1 MAVVITDEQEKI
13 VIPEDWT
20 GKIERVAEI
29 CLQEEEIDPK
39 AEIGL
44 MFVDNEQIREMNKTY
59 RDKDSA
65 TDVLSFPMYE
75 ADEAI
80 DDEDEIL
87 LGDIVISLERAAEQA
102 EEYGHSLEREVMY
115 LLVHG
120 LLHLAGYDHMED
132 DEKKE
137 MRQREEETMEQI
149 GLSREKQ

>member
-1 MAVVITDEQEKI
+1 MAVVVTDEQEKI

-20 GKIERVAEI
+20 GKIDRVAEI

-44 MFVDNEQIREMNKTY
+44 MFVDNEQIQEMNRTY

-137 MRQREEETMEQI
+137 MRQREEELLTVI
-149 GLSREKQ
+149 GASR

>member
-1 MAVVITDEQEKI
+1 MTVVITDEQEKI
-13 VIPEDWT
+13 AIPTDWT
-20 GKIERVAEI
+20 GKINRVAEI

-44 MFVDNEQIREMNKTY
+44 MFVDNEQIREMNSAY

-80 DDEDEIL
+80 EDEEEIL

-120 LLHLAGYDHMED
+120 LRPYG
-132 DEKKE
+132 
-137 MRQREEETMEQI
+137 
-149 GLSREKQ
+149 G

>member
-137 MRQREEETMEQI
+137 MRQREEPLLTVI
-149 GLSREKQ
+149 GASR

>member
-1 MAVVITDEQEKI
+1 
-13 VIPEDWT
+13 
-20 GKIERVAEI
+20 
-29 CLQEEEIDPK
+29 
-39 AEIGL
+39 
-44 MFVDNEQIREMNKTY
+44 MFVDNEQIREMNSAY

-80 DDEDEIL
+80 EDEEEIL

-115 LLVHG
+115 LIVHG

-137 MRQREEETMEQI
+137 MRRREEELLTVI
-149 GLSREKQ
+149 GASR

>member
-20 GKIERVAEI
+20 VKIERVAEI

-80 DDEDEIL
+80 DDEEEIL

-137 MRQREEETMEQI
+137 MRQREEELLTVI
-149 GLSREKQ
+149 GASR

>member
-1 MAVVITDEQEKI
+1 MTVVITDEQEK
-13 VIPEDWT
+13 VAIPADWT
-20 GKIERVAEI
+20 GKINRVAEI
-29 CLQEEEIDPK
+29 CLQEEEITPK

-44 MFVDNEQIREMNKTY
+44 MFVDNEQIREMNSTY

-80 DDEDEIL
+80 EDEEEIL

-137 MRQREEETMEQI
+137 MRQREEELLTVI
-149 GLSREKQ
+149 GASR

>member
-80 DDEDEIL
+80 DDEEEIL

-137 MRQREEETMEQI
+137 MRQREEELLTVI
-149 GLSREKQ
+149 GASR